1 MVCGGAV
8 VWWFFGC
15 LGFGVLVRG
24 GEWFRGGIVGN
35 YAAGGGH
42 CGRGRVGVGR
52 PLDDVLP
59 TAGDRV
65 DMTIED
71 GCAFWKG
78 RWVWTL

>member
-1 MVCGGAV
+1 V
-8 VWWFFGC
+8 
-15 LGFGVLVRG
+15 
-24 GEWFRGGIVGN
+24 GI
-35 YAAGGGH
+35 YAAGRGGGGH
-42 CGRGRVGVGR
+42 CGRGRVEVGR

-65 DMTIED
+65 DMTMED